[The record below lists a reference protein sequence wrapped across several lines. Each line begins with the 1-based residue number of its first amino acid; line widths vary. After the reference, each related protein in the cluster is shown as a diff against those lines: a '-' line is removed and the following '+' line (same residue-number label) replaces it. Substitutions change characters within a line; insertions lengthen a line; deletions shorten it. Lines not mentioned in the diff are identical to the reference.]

1 MAGFD
6 ALPLVAIVWIVIAFA
21 AAGLVHGTLG
31 LGFPL
36 IATPLV
42 ALITDIKT
50 AVVLVAPA
58 TLVVVISAILIGGPF
73 LQTLRE
79 WWRMPIWMVLG
90 SLTGT
95 SVFLRTD
102 AAPLTLLLAVAILIY
117 LGLDR
122 IGRGESQRMKERRHR
137 FGAVFGF
144 FGGFFEGAVNIAAPP
159 LLIYFLALG
168 LAPTALVK
176 ALNLCFLT
184 GKSTQIATLLASA
197 EVPASVWLA
206 TPPLSAVGVATLVVG
221 MRIRSRVDAATY
233 RGWVKAALL
242 AIAVILIGQFILL
255 QTGRAANP

>member
-1 MAGFD
+1 MTGLES
-6 ALPLVAIVWIVIAFA
+6 LPLFTMVWIVLALA

-36 IATPLV
+36 IATPLI
-42 ALITDIKT
+42 ALTTDIKT

-58 TLVVVISAILIGGPF
+58 TLVVVIAAIMIGGPF
-73 LQTLRE
+73 LQSLRE

-95 SVFLRTD
+95 YVFIRTD
-102 AAPLTLLLAVAILIY
+102 AAPLTLLLALAILVY

-122 IGRGESQRMKERRHR
+122 VGRGESALMKKHRHP

-144 FGGFFEGAVNIAAPP
+144 CGGFFEGAVNIAAPP

-168 LAPTALVK
+168 LAPVALVK

-184 GKSTQIATLLASA
+184 GKTTQISTLLASS
-197 EVPASVWLA
+197 EVPVSVWLA
-206 TPPLSAVGVATLVVG
+206 TPALSAVGVAMLIVG
-221 MRIRSRVDAATY
+221 TRIRSRVDAATY
-233 RGWVKAALL
+233 RGWVKRALF
-242 AIAVILIGQFILL
+242 AIAVILVVQFALL
-255 QTGRAANP
+255 HSGR

>member
-1 MAGFD
+1 MTSLD
-6 ALPLVAIVWIVIAFA
+6 ALPLVAIVWIVLALA

-36 IATPLV
+36 VATPLI

-58 TLVVVISAILIGGPF
+58 TLVVVIAAILIGGPF
-73 LQTLRE
+73 VQTLRD

-95 SVFLRTD
+95 AVFIRTD
-102 AAPLTLLLAVAILIY
+102 AGPLTLLLALAILVY

-122 IGRGESQRMKERRHR
+122 IGRGESQRMQRNPHP
-137 FGAVFGF
+137 FGAIFGF
-144 FGGFFEGAVNIAAPP
+144 CSGFFEGAVNIAAPP

-168 LAPTALVK
+168 LAPAALVK
-176 ALNLCFLT
+176 VLNLCFLT
-184 GKSTQIATLLASA
+184 GKATQIATLIATS

-206 TPPLSAVGVATLVVG
+206 TPMLSAVGVATLIVG
-221 MRIRSRVDAATY
+221 IRIRSRVDAATY
-233 RGWVKAALL
+233 RAWMKIALL
-242 AIAVILIGQFILL
+242 AMAVILIVRFVLD
-255 QTGRAANP
+255 

>member
-1 MAGFD
+1 MTGLE
-6 ALPLVAIVWIVIAFA
+6 ALPLFAIVWIVLALA

-36 IATPLV
+36 IATPLI

-58 TLVVVISAILIGGPF
+58 TLVVVIAAILIGGPF
-73 LQTLRE
+73 LQSVRE

-95 SVFLRTD
+95 FVFIRTD
-102 AAPLTLLLAVAILIY
+102 AAPLTLLLALSILVY

-122 IGRGESQRMKERRHR
+122 IGRGESALMKTHRHP

-144 FGGFFEGAVNIAAPP
+144 FSGFFEGAVNIAAPP

-168 LAPTALVK
+168 LAPVALVK
-176 ALNLCFLT
+176 ALNLCFLA
-184 GKSTQIATLLASA
+184 GKTTQISTLVATS

-206 TPPLSAVGVATLVVG
+206 TPPLSVVGVATLIVG

-233 RGWVKAALL
+233 RGWVKLALL
-242 AIAVILIGQFILL
+242 AMAAILIVQFALL
-255 QTGRAANP
+255 RIGG

>member
-1 MAGFD
+1 MTGLD
-6 ALPLVAIVWIVIAFA
+6 ALPLVAMVWIVLALA

-36 IATPLV
+36 VATPLI

-58 TLVVVISAILIGGPF
+58 TLVVVIAAIFIGGPF
-73 LQTLRE
+73 VQTLRD

-95 SVFLRTD
+95 AVFIRTD
-102 AAPLTLLLAVAILIY
+102 AGPLTLLLALAILVY

-122 IGRGESQRMKERRHR
+122 IGRGESARMKANPHP
-137 FGAVFGF
+137 FGAIFGF
-144 FGGFFEGAVNIAAPP
+144 FSGFFEGAVNIAAPP

-168 LAPTALVK
+168 LAPVALVK
-176 ALNLCFLT
+176 VLNLCFLT
-184 GKSTQIATLLASA
+184 GKTTQISTLIVAS

-206 TPPLSAVGVATLVVG
+206 TPLASSVGVGMLIVG

-233 RGWVKAALL
+233 RGWVKIALL
-242 AIAVILIGQFILL
+242 AMAVILIARFALG
-255 QTGRAANP
+255 

>member
-1 MAGFD
+1 MTGLD
-6 ALPLVAIVWIVIAFA
+6 ALPVLAIVWIVLALA

-36 IATPLV
+36 VATPLI
-42 ALITDIKT
+42 ALISDIKT
-50 AVVLVAPA
+50 AVVLVAPP
-58 TLVVVISAILIGGPF
+58 TLVVVIAAIVIGGPF
-73 LQTLRE
+73 MQSLRE
-79 WWRMPIWMVLG
+79 WWRMPIWMILG
-90 SLTGT
+90 SLSGT
-95 SVFLRTD
+95 YVFIRTD
-102 AAPLTLLLAVAILIY
+102 AAPLTLLLALAILVY

-122 IGRGESQRMKERRHR
+122 IGRGESQRMKDHRHS
-137 FGAVFGF
+137 FGALFGY

-184 GKSTQIATLLASA
+184 GKTTQISTLLATS

-206 TPPLSAVGVATLVVG
+206 TPPLSAVGVATLIVG

-233 RGWVKAALL
+233 RGWVKLALL
-242 AIAVILIGQFILL
+242 AIAVILIVQFVLL
-255 QTGRAANP
+255 KLGT

>member
-1 MAGFD
+1 MTGLE
-6 ALPLVAIVWIVIAFA
+6 ALPLFAIVWIVLAFA

-36 IATPLV
+36 IATPLI
-42 ALITDIKT
+42 ALITGIKT

-58 TLVVVISAILIGGPF
+58 TLVVVIAAILIGGPF
-73 LQTLRE
+73 LQSLRE

-95 SVFLRTD
+95 YVFIRTD
-102 AAPLTLLLAVAILIY
+102 AAPLTLLLALAILVY

-122 IGRGESQRMKERRHR
+122 IGRGESALMKAHRHP

-168 LAPTALVK
+168 LAPVALVK
-176 ALNLCFLT
+176 AINLCFLT
-184 GKSTQIATLLASA
+184 GKTTQISTLVATS
-197 EVPASVWLA
+197 EVPATVWLA
-206 TPPLSAVGVATLVVG
+206 TPPLSAVGVATLIVG

-233 RGWVKAALL
+233 RGWVKLALL
-242 AIAVILIGQFILL
+242 AIAAILIVQFALL
-255 QTGRAANP
+255 RSGG